1 MTDSSITH
9 VYYNP
14 DTASNLPIGLIQE
27 RNADQTLQPLIQVT
41 PIDQIMHNALVFAVE
56 LLRPAMGII
65 DQPVET
71 NLRAIRK

>member
-1 MTDSSITH
+1 
-9 VYYNP
+9 
-14 DTASNLPIGLIQE
+14 
-27 RNADQTLQPLIQVT
+27 
-41 PIDQIMHNALVFAVE
+41 MHNALVFAVE